1 MKSLT
6 RIMTI
11 SCLSVML
18 LFISC
23 KEASVGNN
31 SKDTDKQQDEEYAWK
46 TKKSGGY
53 EYKYVEND
61 PSDARFYTLDNGLTV
76 ILSPSDKKPRVQTYF
91 AVKAGGKTDPADHT
105 GLAHY
110 LEHMLFKGTENFGS
124 LDWEKEK
131 VLIDQIEELYEDYNS
146 TTDEEERKAIY
157 RQIDEVS
164 GEAAK
169 FAIANEYDKMMSGM
183 GAQGTNAFTSFEET
197 VYTEDIPSNVMD
209 KYLAVQAERFKE
221 PIFRLFHTELEAVY
235 EEKNRGLDSD
245 GRKTFEEM
253 FKQLFPNNNY
263 GKQTVIGTIE
273 HLKNPSLS
281 EIRKYFNTYY
291 VPNNMGVIMAG
302 DFDPDEVIEKID
314 EAFGYMEST
323 DVPEYTFAPEKE
335 ISEPVEAEVFGPE
348 PENILLGYR
357 FPGEASDDAQMLT
370 LIGEILTNGSA
381 GMIDLN
387 LVKQQK
393 LLGAYAFP
401 YVLKDYSALMLG
413 GNPTDGQSL
422 DEVRDLLLG
431 QIDKLKEGDFSDD
444 LITSIINNEKKD
456 ALRVNESYNSRASE
470 LMDNFT
476 KDGDWLRQV
485 EYVDWLGT
493 ITKDDIVEFA
503 NKYFDNNYVAVYKRQ
518 GEDKNVVKVEKPT
531 ITPVSVNREDQSDF
545 LTKIEEMPEDKIDPV
560 WVDYDK
566 DIQRA
571 STGDYE
577 VLATENEDNSL
588 FEMDYYFETGS
599 WSNKLLPIAV
609 NYLEYL
615 GTENKSAE
623 EISQEFYRLASSV
636 NGRVSSEEAYI
647 SINGL
652 QENFEETVALVDEW
666 LEESVA
672 DQEALESYIG
682 RLKRSRGNAKE
693 NKSGILSGLRS
704 YALYGPENPFNNNLT
719 DEELD
724 NLKAEDLVDLLHEM
738 ADYKH
743 KIIYYGPKSADEI
756 ADTLKKHHKA
766 PEEFAEMPEPVRFEQ
781 KVQEKNKIYFAHYDM
796 VQAEVFWVRN
806 NEKYDEDNVP
816 MISFFNEYY
825 GGGMG
830 SIVFQ
835 TIRESKALAYSTFAV
850 YRNPSRQEDRTQFM
864 AYVGAQSDKFGEAVD
879 AMNELL
885 TDLPESSK
893 AVANASESLRKK
905 LATQRITGQSVIYN
919 YLDAKK
925 MGRDFDI
932 RKNVYNDVEDY
943 DFEDLNNFFTEEI
956 KGKPYAYAIVAG
968 DGKLDQNK
976 LKEMG
981 ELETI
986 SLEDIFGY

>member
-6 RIMTI
+6 RIMNI
-11 SCLSVML
+11 SCLAVL
-18 LFISC
+18 LMFISC
-23 KEASVGNN
+23 KQ
-31 SKDTDKQQDEEYAWK
+31 DTDKTTDIAEEDYAWK
-46 TKKSGGY
+46 TEESGGY

-61 PSDARFYTLDNGLTV
+61 PSEARFYTLDNGLTV
-76 ILSPSDKKPRVQTYF
+76 ILSPSHKKPRIQTYF
-91 AVKAGGKTDPADHT
+91 AVKAGGKTDPAEHT

-110 LEHMLFKGTENFGS
+110 LEHMLFKGTSNFGS

-131 VLIDQIEELYEDYNS
+131 VLLDEIENLYEEYNS

-157 RQIDEVS
+157 RKIDEVS
-164 GEAAK
+164 GEAATY
-169 FAIANEYDKMMSGM
+169 AIANEYDKMMSGM

-197 VYTEDIPSNVMD
+197 VYTEDIPSNVVD

-221 PIFRLFHTELEAVY
+221 PVFRLFHTELEAVY

-245 GRKTFEEM
+245 GRKSFEEM
-253 FKQLFPNNNY
+253 FKQLFPTNNY

-291 VPNNMGVIMAG
+291 VPNNMGIIMAG

-314 EAFGYMEST
+314 EAFSYMESKEI
-323 DVPEYTFAPEKE
+323 PEYTFAPEKE
-335 ISEPVEAEVFGPE
+335 ISQPIEAEVLGPE

-357 FPGEASDDAQMLT
+357 FPGEASEDAQMLT
-370 LIGEILTNGSA
+370 LVGEILTNGSA

-393 LLGAYAFP
+393 LLAAYAYPF
-401 YVLKDYSALMLG
+401 VLKDYSVLMLA
-413 GNPTDGQSL
+413 GNPTEGQSL
-422 DEVRDLLLG
+422 DEVRELLLG
-431 QIDKLKEGDFSDD
+431 QIDKLKAGEFSDD

-456 ALRVNESYNSRASE
+456 VLSVNESYYRRASE

-476 KDGDWLRQV
+476 KDGDWLRKV
-485 EYVDWLGT
+485 EYVDWLGS
-493 ITKDDIVEFA
+493 ITKEDIVEFA
-503 NKYFDNNYVAVYKRQ
+503 NKYFNDNYVAVYKRQ
-518 GEDKNVVKVEKPT
+518 GEDKDVIKVEKPE

-545 LTKIEEMPEDKIDPV
+545 LKKIAEMPEDKIDPV
-560 WVDYDK
+560 WMNFDK

-577 VLATENEDNSL
+577 VLATKNEDNSL
-588 FEMDYYFETGS
+588 FEMNYYFETGS

-609 NYLEYL
+609 NYLDYL

-623 EISQEFYRLASSV
+623 EISQEFYKLASSV
-636 NGRVSSEEAYI
+636 NGRVSSEETYI
-647 SINGL
+647 SIDGL

-666 LEESVA
+666 LRESVA
-672 DQEALESYIG
+672 DQKALESYIG
-682 RLKRSRGNAKE
+682 RLKRSRANAKE
-693 NKSGILSGLRS
+693 NKNRILSGLRS

-738 ADYKH
+738 ANYKH
-743 KIIYYGPKSADEI
+743 KILYYGPKSAEEI
-756 ADTLKKHHKA
+756 ADTMKKHHKA
-766 PEEFAEMPEPVRFEQ
+766 PKEFAAMPESVRFEQ
-781 KVQEKNKIYFAHYDM
+781 KVQEENKIYFADYDM

-806 NEKYDEDNVP
+806 NDKYDESKVP

-885 TDLPESSK
+885 TDLPKSSK
-893 AVANASESLRKK
+893 SVDNAKESLRKK
-905 LATQRITGQSVIYN
+905 LATQRVTGQSVIFS
-919 YLDAKK
+919 YLDAQK

-932 RKNVYNDVEDY
+932 RKNVYNDVEGYDY
-943 DFEDLNNFFTEEI
+943 EDLNKFFKEEI
-956 KGKPYAYAIVAG
+956 KGKPYAYAIVAKEG
-968 DGKLDQNK
+968 NLDQNK
-976 LKEMG
+976 LNEIGEM
-981 ELETI
+981 ETI
-986 SLEDIFGY
+986 SLEDIF